1 MEYSGEKKNWK
12 SKVRNTW
19 ICVYV
24 CVCCV
29 CVYRR
34 IGGRIGK
41 MSTGP
46 IVKGVKS
53 RKRTDTSCTTQV
65 KKSTKYHISPIT
77 FPDTSLDAH
86 TFSALVNT
94 HKSCWWDYFVVV
106 QFISHV
112 RLVETPWTAVCQAY
126 LSFSISQ
133 SLFKLMFIESVM
145 PSNHLICCPLLLLP
159 SIFPRIRVFSNES
172 VLPIRLPKYWSFSNS
187 PSN

>member
-1 MEYSGEKKNWK
+1 
-12 SKVRNTW
+12 
-19 ICVYV
+19 
-24 CVCCV
+24 
-29 CVYRR
+29 
-34 IGGRIGK
+34 

-112 RLVETPWTAVCQAY
+112 RLFETPWTAVCQAY

-187 PSN
+187 PSKEYSGLK